1 MSNIVKE
8 TSAAATKV
16 QAPAVTTS
24 AAIEVQA
31 PAVQKRVVFPVMK
44 ETSGNHLF

>member
-1 MSNIVKE
+1 MNNIVKE
-8 TSAAATKV
+8 TPAETSAV
-16 QAPAVTTS
+16 APAVT
-24 AAIEVQA
+24 A